1 MKGVLQMPDERLF
14 KLESKE
20 EILRMKAIYRF
31 IREQNLTP
39 EKVIEKY
46 LTPEEKEELIKLNER
61 IITESIKPFIEADIK
76 EKQRQKRKE
85 QRKIRFKKKMKKQEE

>member
-1 MKGVLQMPDERLF
+1 MPDDKLF

-39 EKVIEKY
+39 EKVIDKY
-46 LTPEEKEELIKLNER
+46 LTDGEKAELVKLNER
-61 IITESIKPFIEADIK
+61 IITESIKPLIEADLK
-76 EKQRQKRKE
+76 EKERLKRKE
-85 QRKIRFKKKMKKQEE
+85 QRKIRFKKKMKKQED